1 MNGRDY
7 MCVYKLRR
15 ASKQL
20 LKENGFRYRPDQS
33 DWNMDIY
40 TKQITLHEYNQIP
53 VLFGQLTLQL
63 PKKILVVDVYDNNR
77 QLYAPFYNRKSHNS
91 HRDFVNLLDKRLISE
106 ISKLDS
112 KPKNTKIIRR
122 SKD

>member
-1 MNGRDY
+1 

-63 PKKILVVDVYDNNR
+63 PKKILTADVYDNNR
-77 QLYAPFYNRKSHNS
+77 QLYAPFYNRVMHPC
-91 HRDFVNLLDKRLISE
+91 HQEFVDKIYAKLQTE
-106 ISKLDS
+106 ISKLDP
-112 KPKNTKIIRR
+112 KPPNKNTIRR
-122 SKD
+122 SKQRVGNCK